1 MKKVMIIWA
10 IVAVILVGGLTY
22 IGFNIKRKD
31 KPYKELEKTLTKQA
45 VALIGEQPSLVMV
58 DNKITIDLFNANNI
72 TIDMNVNSDVCDG
85 YVIVENVRGF
95 YNYKPYIK
103 CQNYQ
108 TKGYQN

>member
-22 IGFNIKRKD
+22 VGFNIKNND
-31 KPYKELEKTLTKQA
+31 KPYKELEKALTKEA
-45 VALIGEQPSLVMV
+45 ISLVGEKPSLVMT
-58 DNKITIDLFNANNI
+58 DNKITMDTFKANNI
-72 TIDMNVNSDVCDG
+72 SVNMGVSDDVCDG

-103 CQNYQ
+103 CQKYQ